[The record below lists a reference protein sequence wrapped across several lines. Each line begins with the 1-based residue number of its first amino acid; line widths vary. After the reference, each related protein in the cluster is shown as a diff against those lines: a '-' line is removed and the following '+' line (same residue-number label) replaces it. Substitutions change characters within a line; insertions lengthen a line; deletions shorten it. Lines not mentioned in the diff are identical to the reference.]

1 MKSVIEEPS
10 MLVTRTTRFTTLGL
24 ALLLAIAV
32 FSSGFFLKHFFTPN
46 VVSAEEMENSLST
59 PPLTV
64 GTSLDC
70 IAANIGRTPV
80 TLIIELHDM
89 NGEVAFN
96 QTCRL
101 PPGAVNAGGRQ
112 CSIIEGAPLF
122 VGYCTF
128 KVTNGDKRDIRAA
141 ILSQDA
147 NLGTG
152 GLSAALPAQ

>member
-1 MKSVIEEPS
+1 MYAFASFPWPNRRNSQGRRDLES
-10 MLVTRTTRFTTLGL
+10 A
-24 ALLLAIAV
+24 ALPMDYISNQTGHQV
-32 FSSGFFLKHFFTPN
+32 DGI
-46 VVSAEEMENSLST
+46 SLST

-70 IAANIGRTPV
+70 IAANIGTTPV
-80 TLIIELHDM
+80 TLNIELHDM

-96 QTCRL
+96 QTCKL
-101 PPGAVNAGGRQ
+101 PPGAVNAGGSQ

-128 KVTNGDKRDIRAA
+128 KVTNGSKQDIRAA
-141 ILSQDA
+141 ILSQDV